1 MKSFLKKYVDK
12 FTHAFCGLFHGLR
25 HDRSITLQ
33 FLNGAG
39 VIAVCCCLKLSV
51 LEWVVIMAMILM
63 VISAEFINSALE
75 ECCDKL
81 FPQYDERAKK
91 IKDYSAAAV
100 LLLSILAA
108 MVGIYV
114 IGGKWI

>member
-1 MKSFLKKYVDK
+1 MKSFLKRYVDK
-12 FTHAFCGLFHGLR
+12 FAHAICGLFHGLW

-33 FLNGAG
+33 FFNGIC
-39 VIAVCCCLKLSV
+39 VILICACLRLRPH
-51 LEWVVIMAMILM
+51 EWVIIMAMILM

-108 MVGIYV
+108 LVGIYV
-114 IGGKWI
+114 IGGKLW

>member
-1 MKSFLKKYVDK
+1 MITIFKSKAD
-12 FTHAFCGLFHGLR
+12 
-25 HDRSITLQ
+25 IPE
-33 FLNGAG
+33 
-39 VIAVCCCLKLSV
+39 V
-51 LEWVVIMAMILM
+51 LELVILNDVYFNKNTFEML
-63 VISAEFINSALE
+63 
-75 ECCDKL
+75 
-81 FPQYDERAKK
+81 DERAKK

>member
-1 MKSFLKKYVDK
+1 MKSYRKRIIAK
-12 FTHAFCGLFHGLR
+12 FRHAFDGLLHGVR
-25 HDRSITLQ
+25 HDRSIALQ
-33 FLNGAG
+33 CFIALCV
-39 VIAVCCCLKLSV
+39 VIVGCCLPLTFG
-51 LEWVVIMAMILM
+51 EWVVIIAMILM
-63 VISAEFINSALE
+63 VISAEFFNSALE

-108 MVGIYV
+108 LVGILV
-114 IGGKWI
+114 IGGKW